1 MPFTNCVID
10 GADHLLEYQKDN
22 SDNTFSGLLH
32 ARSPILFSFS
42 DSLFIPSI
50 NESHQNLI
58 RNAIRMHEQPAE
70 IRTGMQHLA

>member
-10 GADHLLEYQKDN
+10 GADYQLEYQKDS

-50 NESHQNLI
+50 NESHQNMI
-58 RNAIRMHEQPAE
+58 RNAIRMHEQPVE
-70 IRTGMQHLA
+70 MRTENQL